1 MLLFIVA
8 IIAISGILY
17 ELLIGTLS
25 SYLIGDSVAQ
35 FSLTIGLFM
44 TGMGIWAYLSR
55 YLQKKALTSFFWI
68 EIILAILWGSSI
80 ILLKLGYTYLFSIE
94 LSFYSLYTILTLL
107 IWILIGIEIP
117 LVMHIYKLLGISREE
132 DVSNIFTFDYIGA
145 LLASLVFPFILLPYL
160 GVYNTGVFV
169 WCLNLIAALLYLIEI
184 RNSLEKNVF
193 VWYIGS
199 CIVTWFYLMSLLLA
213 WERLE
218 SFFMRSYY
226 KEPIIY
232 HEQSS
237 YQSIVLTKRW
247 EDIRL
252 FLNGNLQF
260 LSLDEG
266 RYHEALIDWP
276 MKLFSSEQK
285 LDVLVL
291 WGGDGLA
298 VRNLLAYKN
307 IHTITLVDLDPR
319 MIELAKTQ
327 KELLALNKGSF
338 FDPRVKIVIWDA
350 FAYAKKEPVNQFD
363 LIVADFPDPRDV
375 GTAKL
380 YSKEFYIMTES
391 LLRDSWIFITQASN
405 AFFSKES
412 FWSVEKTMKD
422 VFQNTRPYHRYLP
435 SFGDWGFVLASKKS
449 DKLVDVNFCNN
460 SKCDYFD
467 ADYLPAEIIQENTM
481 EKPVIIQYYMRGYKR
496 FNL

>member
-8 IIAISGILY
+8 LIAISGILY
-17 ELLIGTLS
+17 ELLIWTLS

-55 YLQKKALTSFFWI
+55 YLQKKALKSFFWI
-68 EIILAILWGSSI
+68 EIILAILGGSSI
-80 ILLKLGYTYLFSIE
+80 ILLKLGYTYLFSVE

-107 IWILIGIEIP
+107 IGILIGIEIP
-117 LVMHIYKLLGISREE
+117 LVMHIYKILGTSREE

-145 LLASLVFPFILLPYL
+145 LLASLIFPFVLLPYL
-160 GVYNTGVFV
+160 WVYNTGVFV
-169 WCLNLIAALLYLIEI
+169 WCLNLIAAWLYLIAI
-184 RNSLEKNVF
+184 RRVLQKNAF
-193 VWYIGS
+193 MWYLLTCLLAGI
-199 CIVTWFYLMSLLLA
+199 YLLSLLFMG
-213 WERLE
+213 ERLE

-226 KEPIIY
+226 KEPILF
-232 HEQSS
+232 HEQSP

-247 EDIRL
+247 EDVRL

-266 RYHEALIDWP
+266 RYHESLIDWP
-276 MKLFSSEQK
+276 MKLLATQQNIN
-285 LDVLVL
+285 VLVL

-298 VRNLLAYKN
+298 ARNLLAYKN
-307 IHTITLVDLDPR
+307 IQSITLVDLDPR
-319 MIELAKTQ
+319 MVELAKSQ
-327 KELLALNKGSF
+327 KELLILNKSSF
-338 FDPRVKIVIWDA
+338 LDPRVKIVVWDA
-350 FAYAKKEPVNQFD
+350 FAYVKKESANQFD

-380 YSKEFYIMTES
+380 YSQEFYIMTKS
-391 LLRDSWIFITQASN
+391 LLRDSWIFVTQASN

-412 FWSVEKTMKD
+412 FWSVEKTMKV
-422 VFQNTRPYHRYLP
+422 VFQNTRPYHRYIP
-435 SFGDWGFVLASKKS
+435 SFGDWGFILASKNV
-449 DKLVDVNFCNN
+449 DRLVDVNFCN
-460 SKCDYFD
+460 SSRCDYFD
-467 ADYLPAEIIQENTM
+467 TDYMPTEIIEENTL

>member
-17 ELLIGTLS
+17 QLLIGTLS
-25 SYLIGDSVAQ
+25 SYLIGDSVLQ

-44 TGMGIWAYLSR
+44 TGMGIWAYISR
-55 YLQKKALTSFFWI
+55 YFQKRALKSFFWI
-68 EIILAILWGSSI
+68 EIILAILGGSSI
-80 ILLKLGYTYLFSIE
+80 ILLKLGYTYLFSVE

-107 IWILIGIEIP
+107 IGVLVGIEIP
-117 LVMHIYKLLGISREE
+117 LVMHIYKLLGTSKEE

-145 LLASLVFPFILLPYL
+145 LLASLVFPFVLLPYL

-169 WCLNLIAALLYLIEI
+169 GYLNLIAAWLYLIVT
-184 RNSLEKNVF
+184 RSTLEKNTF
-193 VWYIGS
+193 IWYIWA
-199 CIVTWFYLMSLLLA
+199 CLITWTYLMSLFLV
-213 WERLE
+213 WERIE

-226 KEPIIY
+226 NEPVIY
-232 HEQSS
+232 HEQSL

-260 LSLDEG
+260 LSLDEW

-276 MKLFSSEQK
+276 MKLFPSSENI
-285 LDVLVL
+285 DVLVL

-298 VRNLLAYKN
+298 VRNLLSYKN
-307 IHTITLVDLDPR
+307 VRSITLVDLDPR
-319 MIELAKTQ
+319 VVELAKTQ
-327 KELLALNKGSF
+327 KEMLYLNKGSF
-338 FDPRVKIVIWDA
+338 SDSRVKIIIWDA
-350 FAYAKKEPVNQFD
+350 FSYVKKERVQQFD

-380 YSKEFYIMTES
+380 YSKEFYIMTKS
-391 LLRDSWIFITQASN
+391 LLQDSWIFITQASN

-412 FWSVEKTMKD
+412 FWSIEKTMKT
-422 VFQNTRPYHRYLP
+422 VFENTRPYHRYLP
-435 SFGDWGFVLASKKS
+435 SFGDWGFILASKKENR
-449 DKLVDVNFCNN
+449 LVDANFCN
-460 SKCDYFD
+460 SSRCDYFD
-467 ADYLPAEIIQENTM
+467 TDYLPIEIIEENTL
-481 EKPVIIQYYMRGYKR
+481 EKPVIIQYYMRWYKR